1 MIVRQRPGTAK
12 GFVFIT
18 LEDETGFANAIVTPQ
33 RFAGHKRVIVA
44 SSALIIE
51 GVVQNQEGVV
61 SIKADRFSRAR
72 RSCGHRRHLARLSLR
87 ETPCWIQ
94 ESEVSRGM

>member
-33 RFAGHKRVIVA
+33 RFARHKHVIVA
-44 SSALIIE
+44 NSALLIE

-61 SIKADRFSRAR
+61 SIKADRFSALEGDAAAVDI
-72 RSCGHRRHLARLSLR
+72 SHDFH
-87 ETPCWIQ
+87 
-94 ESEVSRGM
+94 